1 MSAFLFLLLLII
13 ANGIF
18 AMSEAAVISSRKA
31 KLQQQ
36 ANQGDSRAQAA
47 LALAQNP
54 NHFLSTVQVGITL
67 IGIFAGAF
75 GEATLTEDVASFV
88 ERVPL
93 LAPYSRPISLALVV
107 LGITYISLVIGE
119 LVPKRLALR
128 NPEQV
133 AGLVAMPMNLLSVI
147 VYPAVQVLTISTEA
161 ILRLLGLRPTN
172 EPPVTEEEIKVLL
185 EQGTQAGVFE
195 EAEHNMV
202 TAIFRLT
209 DRTASDLMTPRPEI
223 VWLDL
228 EDSLTEVAQTISSSG
243 YSRFPVCL
251 GDLDDVMGIV
261 QAKDLLAASLAGQ
274 PIELKQVMEAPLFV
288 PESSSI
294 GNVLEAFKQSQIHL
308 ALVIDEYGGTQGLVT
323 LKDILEAIVGDVE
336 LEEPQAVWREDGSWL
351 LDGTMTVDEFKKIL
365 QLQQLPAEERG
376 IYQTLG
382 GFVMLC
388 LGRVP
393 MAGDHF
399 QWRHLR
405 FEVLDMDGKR
415 VDKVLVAPTPGKT
428 NEAFPGPK
436 DSKEDA

>member
-1 MSAFLFLLLLII
+1 
-13 ANGIF
+13 
-18 AMSEAAVISSRKA
+18 
-31 KLQQQ
+31 
-36 ANQGDSRAQAA
+36 
-47 LALAQNP
+47 
-54 NHFLSTVQVGITL
+54 
-67 IGIFAGAF
+67 
-75 GEATLTEDVASFV
+75 
-88 ERVPL
+88 
-93 LAPYSRPISLALVV
+93 
-107 LGITYISLVIGE
+107 
-119 LVPKRLALR
+119 
-128 NPEQV
+128 
-133 AGLVAMPMNLLSVI
+133 
-147 VYPAVQVLTISTEA
+147 
-161 ILRLLGLRPTN
+161 
-172 EPPVTEEEIKVLL
+172 
-185 EQGTQAGVFE
+185 
-195 EAEHNMV
+195 
-202 TAIFRLT
+202 
-209 DRTASDLMTPRPEI
+209 
-223 VWLDL
+223 
-228 EDSLTEVAQTISSSG
+228 
-243 YSRFPVCL
+243 
-251 GDLDDVMGIV
+251 
-261 QAKDLLAASLAGQ
+261 
-274 PIELKQVMEAPLFV
+274 V